1 MAQAQGMHLTR
12 GQRVRARVE
21 EVLSESSLIV
31 SFTGRLVRVV
41 NSTQKNIQVGDWL
54 DLQVV
59 AAEPLEFRFFK
70 SSSHQFVRV
79 V

>member
-1 MAQAQGMHLTR
+1 MAQAQAIQLTR

-31 SFTGRLVRVV
+31 SFSGRLVRVV
-41 NSTQKNIQVGDWL
+41 NFTPKNIRVGDWL
-54 DLQVV
+54 DLQVAV
-59 AAEPLEFRFFK
+59 AEPLEFRFFQK
-70 SSSHQFVRV
+70 AANQFERV